1 MPPGSVASG
10 YEGSRKDPDVV
21 GFEGRENV
29 RSTLG
34 FLESMRPLGATTSG
48 SVLLKMSGSKLRLPL
63 LLRRAGDSLLLE
75 DCGFWGCA
83 ELKLGM

>member
-1 MPPGSVASG
+1 M
-10 YEGSRKDPDVV
+10 KDPDVI

-48 SVLLKMSGSKLRLPL
+48 SEKVVVLKMSESKLRLPL

-75 DCGFWGCA
+75 DCGV
-83 ELKLGM
+83 